1 MDTCLPTKGEAM
13 EKQTGDRRVKRTR
26 QMLHHALLSLIEER
40 GYDSLSIQDI
50 TERANIGR
58 ATFYVHYRDKEQLLL
73 DSVNAVMEDLNAH
86 YQSISAVEIF
96 VKRRTFSVLLFQH
109 VFKHAPLYRA
119 LLSERGAALI
129 TTRLQREMAARL
141 QLQVIEPLLAL
152 ATVKLPADL
161 LAEHCAASLW
171 SLAAWWLRNDFPTS
185 IEEMGQI
192 FWRLINQGILA
203 TLGVREHE
211 EKDGEMR
218 EEKTT

>member
-1 MDTCLPTKGEAM
+1 MLDQRTKIDNCLATKGAAM
-13 EKQTGDRRVKRTR
+13 EKRTGDRRVKRTR
-26 QMLHHALLSLIEER
+26 QMLHQALLSLIEER

-58 ATFYVHYRDKEQLLL
+58 ATFYVHYQDKEQLLL
-73 DSVNAVMEDLNAH
+73 DSVNEVMEDLDAH
-86 YQSISAVEIF
+86 YQSISAIEIF
-96 VKRRTFSVLLFQH
+96 VKRQTFSVVLFQH
-109 VFKHAPLYRA
+109 VLEHAALYRA

-141 QLQVIEPLLAL
+141 KQQAIEPLLAL

-171 SLAAWWLRNDFPTS
+171 SLVSWWLRNDFPKP

-192 FWRLINQGILA
+192 FWQLINQGFLI
-203 TLGVREHE
+203 TLGVQEQASF
-211 EKDGEMR
+211 
-218 EEKTT
+218 